1 MLLLYN
7 RKKRCLSF
15 LRFVQICSPETINNV
30 SLFFF
35 LLKFTCILC
44 KKHGTKWKK
53 NDCLHS
59 IFFSQ
64 WLTLLCN
71 KNEGSFVQTVD
82 CFNKMCNYFLSSCLL
97 FSEHIPESG
106 SLSFLLL
113 ARCVEFLLTYIQENS
128 LVTAVC
134 QISIRNQSAVCYA
147 FSGSRRLFD
156 VILRSLILPSAR
168 SNGFL

>member
-1 MLLLYN
+1 M
-7 RKKRCLSF
+7 
-15 LRFVQICSPETINNV
+15 
-30 SLFFF
+30 SLDFFF
-35 LLKFTCILC
+35 IKIHVHFMQETWY
-44 KKHGTKWKK
+44 KVKK

-113 ARCVEFLLTYIQENS
+113 ARCVEFLLTYTREFFSYRRVSDQHQKPERCLLCVFWQQTPFWRNITKS
-128 LVTAVC
+128 HFAVC
-134 QISIRNQSAVCYA
+134 
-147 FSGSRRLFD
+147 
-156 VILRSLILPSAR
+156 
-168 SNGFL
+168 

>member
-1 MLLLYN
+1 M
-7 RKKRCLSF
+7 
-15 LRFVQICSPETINNV
+15 
-30 SLFFF
+30 SLDFF

-113 ARCVEFLLTYIQENS
+113 ARCVEFLLTYTREFFSYRRVSDQHQTPERCLLCVFWQQTPFWRNITKS
-128 LVTAVC
+128 HFAVC
-134 QISIRNQSAVCYA
+134 
-147 FSGSRRLFD
+147 
-156 VILRSLILPSAR
+156 
-168 SNGFL
+168 

>member
-1 MLLLYN
+1 M
-7 RKKRCLSF
+7 
-15 LRFVQICSPETINNV
+15 
-30 SLFFF
+30 SLDFF
-35 LLKFTCILC
+35 LLKYTCILC

-53 NDCLHS
+53 MIVC
-59 IFFSQ
+59 IRFFFSQ

-113 ARCVEFLLTYIQENS
+113 ARCVEFLLTYTREFFSYRRVSDQHKKPERCLLCVFWQQTPFWRNITKS
-128 LVTAVC
+128 HFAVC
-134 QISIRNQSAVCYA
+134 
-147 FSGSRRLFD
+147 
-156 VILRSLILPSAR
+156 
-168 SNGFL
+168 